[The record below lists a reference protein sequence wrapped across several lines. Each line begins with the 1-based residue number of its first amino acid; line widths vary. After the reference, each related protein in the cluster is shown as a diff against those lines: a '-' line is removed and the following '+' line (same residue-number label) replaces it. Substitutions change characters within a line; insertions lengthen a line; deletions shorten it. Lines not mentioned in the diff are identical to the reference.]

1 MQPALHRGRSKEKT
15 RQAEGKKM
23 QLLKRLWNEDKA
35 VSATEYGIIAAIIA
49 VGLITILFTFRNSLR
64 NMFNRASDAV
74 NAQ

>member
-1 MQPALHRGRSKEKT
+1 
-15 RQAEGKKM
+15 M